1 MHINHET
8 NAVIAHLKRQSLKRV
23 ELHLPITQRNA
34 IPTQDK
40 TETLLLLLPLF
51 HIFTGCDTRQVR
63 PTEVVHFLIRW

>member
-34 IPTQDK
+34 IPTQNRNIIIII
-40 TETLLLLLPLF
+40 TF
-51 HIFTGCDTRQVR
+51 VS
-63 PTEVVHFLIRW
+63 HFYGM